1 MCSLSDRIQK
11 VCEEVL
17 RRVTPSREEKI
28 DTLRFVNSL
37 IEKLRC
43 KLEKLGL
50 EAEVCVEGSIAKDTW
65 IAGEKDIDLFM
76 LVPKEYGKEAFQ
88 KVLEAAK
95 DVCKGRFLEA
105 YAEHPYIHAE
115 MEGFTIDFVPC
126 FKLERAEEAISSVD
140 RTPFHTT
147 YVKKHLK
154 PEGRREVR
162 LLKRFMRGI
171 GTYGAEIKIGGFSGY
186 LCELL
191 VMYYGSFLNVLKAA
205 SNWRGRILIDI
216 ENHYRGRAE
225 EALKIFD
232 QPLIVID
239 PVDKNRNVASAVN
252 RERLAEFIAASRLF
266 IKNPSV
272 RFFFPPEL
280 KPFSTQEAIEKM
292 RSKGTSFVFLKT
304 EAIKAVPDVLWG
316 QLYKSQ
322 RALKRLIL
330 RYDFEVLRDTVWSDE
345 KTSTV
350 FIFELKSH
358 TLPAAKKH
366 IGPPIA
372 KKMDCERFLK
382 KHLSSKMLV
391 SGPRIE
397 GDRWVVEK
405 KRRYRN
411 ASSLLKDFLKD
422 GGRSVGV
429 ASLVSE
435 AFSSSLEV
443 IVNEE
448 IMDFYLSNED
458 FASFFT
464 TYLIGKPMWLQ

>member
-43 KLEKLGL
+43 RLEKLGL

-76 LVPKEYGKEAFQ
+76 LVPKEHGREAFQ

-95 DVCKGRFLEA
+95 AVCKGRFLEA

-115 MEGFTIDFVPC
+115 IEGFTIDFVPC
-126 FKLERAEEAISSVD
+126 FKLERAEEAVSSVD
-140 RTPFHTT
+140 RTPFHTA
-147 YVKKHLK
+147 YVKKHLN

-191 VMYYGSFLNVLKAA
+191 IMYYGSFLNVLKAA
-205 SNWRGRILIDI
+205 SDWRGRILIDI

-225 EALKIFD
+225 EALKVFN

-239 PVDKNRNVASAVN
+239 PVDKNRNVASAVS

-266 IKNPSV
+266 IRNPSV

-280 KPFSTQEAIEKM
+280 KPFNTQEAIERM

-304 EAIKAVPDVLWG
+304 KAVKAVPDVLWG

-322 RALKRLIL
+322 RALKGLIS
-330 RYDFEVLRDTVWSDE
+330 RYDFEVLRDAVWSDE
-345 KTSTV
+345 KTATV
-350 FIFELKSH
+350 FIFELQSH
-358 TLPAAKKH
+358 ILPATKKH

-382 KHLSSKMLV
+382 KHLSSEMLV

-411 ASSLLKDFLKD
+411 ASILLKDFLKD

-443 IVNEE
+443 MINEE
-448 IMDFYLSNED
+448 IVNFYLGNKD

>member
-43 KLEKLGL
+43 RLEKLGL

-76 LVPKEYGKEAFQ
+76 LVPKEHGREAFQ

-95 DVCKGRFLEA
+95 AVCKGRFLEA

-115 MEGFTIDFVPC
+115 IEGFTIDFVPC
-126 FKLERAEEAISSVD
+126 FKLERAEEAVSSVD
-140 RTPFHTT
+140 RTPFHTA
-147 YVKKHLK
+147 YVNKHLN

-191 VMYYGSFLNVLKAA
+191 IMYYGSFLNVLKAA
-205 SNWRGRILIDI
+205 SDWRGRILIDI

-225 EALKIFD
+225 EALKVFN

-239 PVDKNRNVASAVN
+239 PVDKNRNVASAVS

-266 IKNPSV
+266 IRNPSV

-280 KPFSTQEAIEKM
+280 KPFSTQEAIERM

-304 EAIKAVPDVLWG
+304 KAVKAVPDVLWG

-322 RALKRLIL
+322 RALKGLIS
-330 RYDFEVLRDTVWSDE
+330 RYDFEVLRDAVWSDE
-345 KTSTV
+345 KTATV
-350 FIFELKSH
+350 FIFELQSH
-358 TLPAAKKH
+358 ILPATKKH

-382 KHLSSKMLV
+382 KHLSSEMLV

-411 ASSLLKDFLKD
+411 ASILLKDFLKD

-448 IMDFYLSNED
+448 IVNFYLGNKD

>member
-37 IEKLRC
+37 IEKLKRR
-43 KLEKLGL
+43 LEKLGI
-50 EAEVCVEGSIAKDTW
+50 EAEVRVEGSIAKDTW
-65 IAGEKDIDLFM
+65 ISGEKDIDLFI
-76 LVPKEYGKEAFQ
+76 LVPKEHGREAFQ

-95 DVCKGRFLEA
+95 TVCKGKFLEA

-115 MEGFTIDFVPC
+115 IEGFTIDFVPC
-126 FKLERAEEAISSVD
+126 FKLENAEEAISSVD
-140 RTPFHTT
+140 RTPFHTA

-154 PEGRREVR
+154 SEGRREVR

-171 GTYGAEIKIGGFSGY
+171 GTYGAEIKVGGFSGY

-191 VMYYGSFLNVLKAA
+191 VVCYGSFLNVLKAA
-205 SNWRGRILIDI
+205 SDWRGRVLIDI
-216 ENHYRGRAE
+216 ESYYEGRAE
-225 EALKIFD
+225 EVLKIFN

-239 PVDKNRNVASAVN
+239 PVDKNRNVASAVS

-266 IKNPSV
+266 IRNPSV

-280 KPFSTQEAIEKM
+280 KPFSTQEAIERM

-304 EAIKAVPDVLWG
+304 KAVKAVPDVLWG

-322 RALKRLIL
+322 RALKGLIS
-330 RYDFEVLRDTVWSDE
+330 RYDFEVLRDAVWSDE
-345 KTSTV
+345 KTATV
-350 FIFELKSH
+350 FIFELQSH
-358 TLPAAKKH
+358 ILPATKKH

-405 KRRYRN
+405 KRRYQN
-411 ASSLLKDFLKD
+411 ASILLKDFLKD

>member
-37 IEKLRC
+37 IEKIRC
-43 KLEKLGL
+43 RLEKLGL

-76 LVPKEYGKEAFQ
+76 LVPKEHGREAFQ

-95 DVCKGRFLEA
+95 AVCKGRFLEA

-115 MEGFTIDFVPC
+115 IEGFTIDFVPC
-126 FKLERAEEAISSVD
+126 FKLERAEEAVSSVD
-140 RTPFHTT
+140 RTPFHTA
-147 YVKKHLK
+147 YVNKHLN

-191 VMYYGSFLNVLKAA
+191 IMYYGSFLNVLKAA
-205 SNWRGRILIDI
+205 SDWRGRILIDI

-225 EALKIFD
+225 EALKVFN

-239 PVDKNRNVASAVN
+239 PVDKNRNVASAVS

-266 IKNPSV
+266 IRNPSV

-280 KPFSTQEAIEKM
+280 KPFSTQEAIERM

-304 EAIKAVPDVLWG
+304 KAVKAVPDVLWG

-322 RALKRLIL
+322 RALKGLIS
-330 RYDFEVLRDTVWSDE
+330 RYDFEVLRDAVWSDE
-345 KTSTV
+345 KTATV
-350 FIFELKSH
+350 FIFELQSH
-358 TLPAAKKH
+358 ILPATKKH

-382 KHLSSKMLV
+382 KHLSSEMLV

-411 ASSLLKDFLKD
+411 ASILLKDFLKD

-443 IVNEE
+443 MINEE
-448 IMDFYLSNED
+448 IVNFYLGNKD